1 MKPTFRETAVH
12 SQLASESGQ
21 QDGRFIF
28 ARVRNISN
36 GKHLIKEFSSKFF
49 LLRDNRHWSLLP
61 GSILNWNQ
69 KSSLHNTGS
78 YQTLPTIERQ
88 LLSSLSSENNSD
100 EIEGLRNTANDCL
113 QKSLSNIFKLN
124 ADIVLMESEIN
135 KLKNQQETN
144 DNYPMSPLIG
154 RQRSQ
159 RTANVEMSDVSE
171 KFRRPSS
178 SQEY

>member
-1 MKPTFRETAVH
+1 
-12 SQLASESGQ
+12 
-21 QDGRFIF
+21 
-28 ARVRNISN
+28 
-36 GKHLIKEFSSKFF
+36 
-49 LLRDNRHWSLLP
+49 
-61 GSILNWNQ
+61 
-69 KSSLHNTGS
+69 
-78 YQTLPTIERQ
+78 
-88 LLSSLSSENNSD
+88 
-100 EIEGLRNTANDCL
+100 
-113 QKSLSNIFKLN
+113 
-124 ADIVLMESEIN
+124 MESEIN